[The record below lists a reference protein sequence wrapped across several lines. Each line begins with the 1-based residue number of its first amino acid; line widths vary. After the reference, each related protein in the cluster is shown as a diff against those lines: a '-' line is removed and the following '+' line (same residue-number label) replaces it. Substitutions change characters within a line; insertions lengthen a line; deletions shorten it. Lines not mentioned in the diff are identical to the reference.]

1 LAVRAASVLLISLL
15 ATTAHAEPWYRGGY
29 GTNRIANL
37 SITTAGLVLYP
48 LTLSSERDPECQLC
62 GPPNAVDTAV
72 RDALVWSRPEVANN
86 LSDVVSWGMV
96 PALSAGLL
104 SGTLPDTTW
113 ANAIDDITPVLE
125 SIMVA
130 GWITRGI
137 KIKVARKRP
146 YAYFTNKRGSDD
158 NVSFLSG
165 HASRAFA
172 TATAAGVIAHVRG
185 YSAEPYIW
193 VGGMT
198 IAATTAYLRI
208 AADRH
213 YLTDVLVGS
222 ALGVAVGLTVPLLM
236 RRPDHDSSATSGRI
250 ATIGFARAW

>member
-1 LAVRAASVLLISLL
+1 MRAAFVLPLCLL
-15 ATTAHAEPWYRGGY
+15 VTTAHAEPWYRGGY

-48 LTLSSERDPECQLC
+48 LTLSSESDRECRLC
-62 GPPNAVDTAV
+62 GPPNDVDTAV
-72 RDALVWSRPEVANN
+72 RDALVWSPERTETAAT

-104 SGTLPDTTW
+104 SGTMPNTTW
-113 ANAIDDITPVLE
+113 ANAIDDITPVIE

-130 GWITRGI
+130 GWMTRAI

-146 YAYFTNKRGSDD
+146 YATFTKQRRTDD
-158 NVSFLSG
+158 NVSFPSG
-165 HASRAFA
+165 HSSRAFA

-185 YSAEPYIW
+185 YGAEPYIW

-213 YLTDVLVGS
+213 YLTDVLAGS
-222 ALGVAVGLTVPLLM
+222 VLGVAVGLTVPLLM
-236 RRPDHDSSATSGRI
+236 RRPNHDGDATTGRI
-250 ATIGFARAW
+250 ASIGFARAW

>member
-1 LAVRAASVLLISLL
+1 MRAAFVLPLL
-15 ATTAHAEPWYRGGY
+15 LLVTTAHAEPWYRGGY

-48 LTLSSERDPECQLC
+48 LTLSSERDPECRLC
-62 GPPNAVDTAV
+62 GPPNEVDTAV
-72 RDALVWSRPEVANN
+72 RDALVWSPERTETANTI
-86 LSDVVSWGMV
+86 SDVVSWGMV

-113 ANAIDDITPVLE
+113 ANAIDDITPMLE

-146 YAYFTNKRGSDD
+146 YAYFTKRRGADE
-158 NVSFLSG
+158 NVSFPSG
-165 HASRAFA
+165 HSSRAFA

-185 YSAEPYIW
+185 YRAEPYIW

-222 ALGVAVGLTVPLLM
+222 LLGVAVGLTVPLLM
-236 RRPDHDSSATSGRI
+236 RRPDHDSDATARGP